1 MVTLNVDGQ
10 DVPVMSFKEG
20 LRDQDLDSGVNL
32 AGYMERNILA
42 HSRRT
47 IDIVL
52 PPCTK
57 EQLHEYMKLF
67 HKTHLAVKVW
77 CIFEGKET
85 TIDMMHGD
93 LIGDMYWQLEYGSLY
108 KATTIQLVEY

>member
-1 MVTLNVDGQ
+1 MATLNVDGQ
-10 DVPVMSFKEG
+10 DVEVQAFEEG

-32 AGYMERNILA
+32 EGYMDRNLLP

-47 IDIVL
+47 IDIIL
-52 PPCTK
+52 PPCSK
-57 EQLHEYMKLF
+57 EELHQYMKLF
-67 HKTHLAVKVW
+67 HKEHLQVKIW

-93 LIGDMYWQLEYGSLY
+93 LIGKMYWELEDGSLY
-108 KATTIQLVEY
+108 EATKIQLVEY